1 MSLTAEQSV
10 SVAVPAARQRRPRR
24 SSVRHGQASCADY
37 GCTRAECRQAAL
49 RARRRR
55 NQDRARGR
63 SARVPPHAAA
73 RWAARLRERG
83 MSAQDIAD
91 RAGLSVTLVRRV
103 LRTHTQDPMARD
115 IARTSADAI
124 LGIPLPARRTPG
136 APGLTDSAEASRLLA
151 DLARAGWPATTLA
164 QNLNVNARTIAEVRD
179 KRPRLHLDL
188 ALQIRRLHRHLISL
202 DPADYGIHP
211 TTIARTRAAAAR
223 RTAAT
228 TV

>member
-1 MSLTAEQSV
+1 
-10 SVAVPAARQRRPRR
+10 
-24 SSVRHGQASCADY
+24 
-37 GCTRAECRQAAL
+37 
-49 RARRRR
+49 
-55 NQDRARGR
+55 
-63 SARVPPHAAA
+63 
-73 RWAARLRERG
+73 

-103 LRTHTQDPMARD
+103 LRTHTQDPTARD

-124 LGIPLPARRTPG
+124 LGIPLPARRTPN

-164 QNLNVNARTIAEVRD
+164 QRLNVNARTIAEVRD

-188 ALQIRRLHRHLISL
+188 ALRIRRLHRHLISL

-211 TTIARTRAAAAR
+211 TTIARTRAAATR
-223 RTAAT
+223 RTTAT

>member
-1 MSLTAEQSV
+1 MPLTAEQSV

-73 RWAARLRERG
+73 RWAVRLRERG

-124 LGIPLPARRTPG
+124 LGIPLPARRTPN